1 MPDSRKKDTINY
13 KPNDE
18 RENKIY
24 DWIQRLSEENFTR
37 RQDVIKKILFE
48 AYNEENKD
56 IK

>member
-1 MPDSRKKDTINY
+1 MQESRKKDTINY

-18 RENKIY
+18 RENRIY

-48 AYNEENKD
+48 AYNEENKV
-56 IK
+56 K